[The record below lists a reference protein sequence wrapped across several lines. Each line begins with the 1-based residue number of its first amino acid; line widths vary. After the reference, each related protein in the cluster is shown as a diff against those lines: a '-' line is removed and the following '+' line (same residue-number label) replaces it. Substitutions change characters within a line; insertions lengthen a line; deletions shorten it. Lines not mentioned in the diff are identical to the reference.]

1 MNRIG
6 SFPQSDQSGVEVV
19 NINGEGQDDIMSGI
33 YWIEA
38 PTDPTKNAGV
48 IHQYGQ
54 WNDLSRRLGGLNQY
68 GIADFDGVSALE
80 IIAAEAKTR
89 QHVKK

>member
-1 MNRIG
+1 M
-6 SFPQSDQSGVEVV
+6 
-19 NINGEGQDDIMSGI
+19 
-33 YWIEA
+33 
-38 PTDPTKNAGV
+38 
-48 IHQYGQ
+48 
-54 WNDLSRRLGGLNQY
+54 NQY